1 MSRDGI
7 TDATLTLKEGPE
19 SLERGV
25 MGETYTCKVS
35 PWLLQG
41 PAWRVGWLRGTHGR
55 QLPSFRRK
63 NLVCWSEEQVQS
75 QGCGGCGPEK
85 LGTQRVINSV

>member
-1 MSRDGI
+1 MTGSDGWNMPKCMAPAG
-7 TDATLTLKEGPE
+7 T
-19 SLERGV
+19 SLEGGV
-25 MGETYTCKVS
+25 VAG
-35 PWLLQG
+35 
-41 PAWRVGWLRGTHGR
+41 AHGR